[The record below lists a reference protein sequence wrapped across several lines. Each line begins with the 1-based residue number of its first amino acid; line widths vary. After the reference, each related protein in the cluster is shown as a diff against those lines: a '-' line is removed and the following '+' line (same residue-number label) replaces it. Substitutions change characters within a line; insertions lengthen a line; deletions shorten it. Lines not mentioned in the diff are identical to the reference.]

1 MSRPPENKP
10 ALASFV
16 YGEGARIADVAA
28 VRALMR
34 FCLLCFCLALLPG
47 WRPALAAPSTVE
59 RTGNGNSYYAGGEL
73 TISDAVQGDLF
84 AAGGRVTVTQ
94 PVGADAAVAGGAV
107 EVRSAIAQDLRAAGG
122 NVEIAGA
129 VGGELVAAG
138 GTVRIAEGTTVSGPS
153 LLTGGEVIVN
163 GRLLKGAKIY
173 ARRIS
178 LGGEIDGDTRF
189 YAQEIVFG
197 PNARIDGNLYY
208 ASQAPLPE
216 EQLAKVSGQ
225 VVREKTQQGQGRRA
239 AGDRGGISWFHP
251 VFFLSMLASGFVLY
265 LLFPN
270 AVRGVRESIA
280 GAPLRSAVIGLALL
294 FTLPPVALLLMLTVI
309 GIPIGLGLFALY
321 PLLLMLGYLAAAFF
335 IGRKLADA
343 VHAAQPPE
351 SSKRKQ
357 ALFLAAALLLLGI
370 AGAIPV
376 LGWLFVF
383 LCLVAGIGGWA
394 IWLAGRYRGS
404 PPPAP
409 DTDRRRMPAGPMAAA
424 DSGE

>member
-1 MSRPPENKP
+1 MSRLLENKP
-10 ALASFV
+10 VLVSDST
-16 YGEGARIADVAA
+16 RIAHRAA
-28 VRALMR
+28 VHMLIR
-34 FCLLCFCLALLPG
+34 FCLLSLCLVLLPG
-47 WRPALAAPSTVE
+47 WRLALAAPSAIE
-59 RTGNGNSYYAGGEL
+59 RTDNGNSYYAGGEL
-73 TISDAVQGDLF
+73 TIGDTVKGDLF
-84 AAGGRVTVTQ
+84 AAGGRVTVMQ
-94 PVGADAAVAGGAV
+94 PVGADAAVAGGSV
-107 EVRSAIAQDLRAAGG
+107 DIGSTIAQDLRAAGG
-122 NVEIAGA
+122 SVGIGSE

-138 GTVRIAEGTTVSGPS
+138 GTVRVAESATISGPS
-153 LLTGGEVIVN
+153 LLAGSEVTVN

-178 LGGEIDGDTRF
+178 LGGEINGDARF
-189 YAQEIVFG
+189 YGQEIVFG

-208 ASQAPLPE
+208 ASEAPLPE
-216 EQLAKVSGQ
+216 ELLAKVSGR
-225 VVREKTQQGQGRRA
+225 VVREKTPENLNRNA
-239 AGDRGGISWFHP
+239 ASGNRGSLSWFHP

-270 AVRGVRESIA
+270 AVRGARESIA
-280 GAPLRSAVIGLALL
+280 GAPLRSIVIGLALL

-343 VHAAQPPE
+343 VHMTQPPE
-351 SSKRKQ
+351 SSKRRQ

-370 AGAIPV
+370 AGGIPV

-404 PPPAP
+404 PPPASGT
-409 DTDRRRMPAGPMAAA
+409 DTSRMPAGPMAAA
-424 DSGE
+424 GTGEH